1 MKRFHTGAALTM
13 LRWGVIAVSAMSGV
27 TGSAA
32 GSAERDPGVV
42 AEPAVRTVP
51 APAGSARGPL
61 MLTIQSPSGGA
72 LRLTYVAD
80 EGWQADPMAVGAKPR
95 VAAVSMPQPDAD
107 PDMDEATRKPMTVF
121 IDGPTGFTYFWSREH
136 GWKFV
141 GRLTGQVQ

>member
-1 MKRFHTGAALTM
+1 
-13 LRWGVIAVSAMSGV
+13 
-27 TGSAA
+27 
-32 GSAERDPGVV
+32 
-42 AEPAVRTVP
+42 
-51 APAGSARGPL
+51 

-72 LRLTYVAD
+72 LRLSYIAD
-80 EGWQADPMAVGAKPR
+80 EGWKADPMAGGAKPR

-107 PDMDEATRKPMTVF
+107 PELDEATRKPMTVF